1 MKLNSNLDSEI
12 LRFKQLG
19 FSSRDI
25 ANVLGVG
32 KTTVNNRI
40 NKLKSE
46 ESKSNMRMLFL
57 DVETRPDIAV
67 SFTRFKANMTQD
79 HIIEEGGGLISIA
92 WQFGQHGDL
101 NGMVQTADEAIE
113 NDDYELVKTLVDQI
127 EDSDIIVGHNID
139 QFDLPV
145 IRARAVING
154 LRPPK
159 LVKTVDTL
167 KIARTMKF
175 QSNKLDS
182 LAQVLGVG
190 EKHRHSGIS
199 MWVGCI
205 RGEESSLE
213 EMLKYNLIDVE
224 ILVKVYNKIRSF
236 DPKAPNAGL
245 YNPSEELACRVCGS
259 HNVLPTGSTVKTGV
273 ASYTEYVCTDC
284 GARSRDRKIVIPSEH
299 RKSLLV

>member
-1 MKLNSNLDSEI
+1 MQTLNHLDNEI
-12 LRFKQLG
+12 LRYKNMG

-25 ANVLGVG
+25 SGVLGIG
-32 KTTVNNRI
+32 KTTVNNRLSKM
-40 NKLKSE
+40 KLTEIS
-46 ESKSNMRMLFL
+46 SSMQMLFL

-79 HIIEEGGGLISIA
+79 HILEEGGGLISIA
-92 WQFGQHGDL
+92 WKFGQHGDL
-101 NGMVQTADEAIE
+101 KGMVQTPDQALD
-113 NDDYELVKTLVDQI
+113 NDDYILVKSLIEQI
-127 EDSDIIVGHNID
+127 ENADIIVGHNID

-154 LRPPK
+154 LRPPRI
-159 LVKTVDTL
+159 VKTIDTL
-167 KIARTMKF
+167 KIARTMRF

-190 EKHRHSGIS
+190 EKHKHSGIS

-205 RGEESSLE
+205 RGEIKALE

-224 ILVKVYNKIRSF
+224 LLIKVYNKLRAF

-245 YNPSEELACRVCGS
+245 YDLSETPVCRVCGS
-259 HNVLPTGSTVKTGV
+259 LNVFPTGNTVKTGV
-273 ASYTEYVCTDC
+273 AEYDEYRCDDC
-284 GARSRDRKIVIPSEH
+284 GARSRGRTILNSKENRKN
-299 RKSLLV
+299 LLV